1 MTSASQ
7 AGSCP
12 RLCLGPGPLSGC
24 ACALGGGPQFR
35 ALGRG
40 ASPGKVAGGPGTARS
55 RAPHPAPASHLQ
67 AAGVRGGIPPPPSLP
82 LSQRDAHTTV
92 RAEPEA
98 PRGQSASAG
107 AAPGSA
113 VPSLAQRAEEGRPG
127 PRTCVSGG
135 APCGRCWWGQ
145 GTAQSLDPGW
155 GGCPGPHPGDSTL
168 HSGGCGGGGG
178 ESSAAARGGGRWGPL
193 RGATGVGVELGGA
206 GPAPRGGGCSGRLDS
221 PTGVGL
227 VGSRRSRKT
236 GVRRER

>member
-168 HSGGCGGGGG
+168 HSGGCGGGGVRAQQRPEG
-178 ESSAAARGGGRWGPL
+178 VGGGGLFAVPQGWGQSSEAQGPL
-193 RGATGVGVELGGA
+193 PAVEGAVGASTPPLASVWLALADPGKPG
-206 GPAPRGGGCSGRLDS
+206 
-221 PTGVGL
+221 
-227 VGSRRSRKT
+227 
-236 GVRRER
+236 